1 MNEVNIMIKKEIII
15 GYFKRPIFFV
25 NFHIFLL
32 LAYCFTSFSRN
43 SGYLTRTYDIRTQS
57 SYTEQAFRFKEF
69 SFGVGNDLLRG
80 LGQIDFPLQ
89 QKLIPEYL
97 FSHLFTHDVNYALL
111 FTVGSLELFL
121 GTLFLSR
128 SLKVSWNISLIASWV
143 MALMAFGWTSVK
155 IGSLFWLQP
164 DYAHLISIGCFLIG
178 LMTQITGD
186 SAKKSVLIACACIFL
201 LSWLFL
207 SQPDQ
212 VILLLPVLT
221 IFYLT
226 LVLSNR
232 PIWSNKTLHQAV
244 ILVAT
249 ISWLAIFGFLSY
261 LQGLVSY
268 TAAVFFP
275 NKLINE
281 RTDQRFISELL
292 FGYTYGKRFFFIGL
306 VGLVV
311 AGARRIVSRNVLC
324 GLVVTLLFVW
334 TYGYLNTHSVQEI
347 GPSANYIE
355 HLIFPFFAL
364 GIGICLDY
372 TFKLLFQI
380 VASCNIKNIRFLNLN
395 RDKDL
400 SALLIPLFIFG
411 VTLVWIFSTQDQSF
425 KESSGRSL
433 YPPVRTSI
441 TEILEDEIG
450 LFGDNKYSG
459 RVITITDPPE
469 SDTSNSPSDSTWAR
483 VHRFENFIFD
493 QTGNEHRGTGF
504 IYFGIPKISTYT
516 QLLSPSFFRFSMNY
530 LSFAQDR
537 QIRNEPV
544 LRRLDLDIFR
554 MIGVRF
560 VVSNREIN
568 DLRVRE
574 TIELPGNTGLFLY
587 DIGAVNVGNYSPTK
601 VVVSESLDE
610 SFGVIGNPDFDAKVT
625 VVSDVDISGSFVPVS
640 TSLISHKGNDLLVEG
655 TSPGTSILLL
665 PFEFSRCFDVTARS
679 GEKPIL
685 FRANTL
691 LTGVVFTGS
700 VDVWL
705 KYRTGPFHNST
716 CRIQDSKDFTK
727 LLENKTN
734 K

>member
-1 MNEVNIMIKKEIII
+1 MNKVNIMINENLFIS
-15 GYFKRPIFFV
+15 YFKRPIFFV

-32 LAYCFTSFSRN
+32 LVYCFTSFSRN
-43 SGYLTRTYDIRTQS
+43 SGYLTRTYDIRIQS
-57 SYTEQAFRFKEF
+57 SYTEQAFRFQEF

-80 LGQIDFPLQ
+80 LGQIDFALQ

-97 FSHLFTHDVNYALL
+97 FSRLFTHDVNYALL

-128 SLKVSWNISLIASWV
+128 SLKVNWNISLIASWV

-164 DYAHLISIGCFLIG
+164 DYAHLIAIGCFLIG
-178 LMTQITGD
+178 LVLRISGRSIKE
-186 SAKKSVLIACACIFL
+186 SALNGCAFFVLL
-201 LSWLFL
+201 VWLFL

-212 VILLLPVLT
+212 LILLLPVLT
-221 IFYLT
+221 GFFLIYIFT
-226 LVLSNR
+226 SK
-232 PIWSNKTLHQAV
+232 PIWSNKSLHQAV
-244 ILVAT
+244 VLGATVLILT
-249 ISWLAIFGFLSY
+249 IFGFFSY
-261 LQGLVSY
+261 LYGLVSY
-268 TAAVFFP
+268 TAAAFFP
-275 NKLINE
+275 NELINE
-281 RTDQRFISELL
+281 RTDQRFISELM
-292 FGYTYGKRFFFIGL
+292 FGYTNGKRFFFIGF

-311 AGARRIVSRNVLC
+311 AGARRIVSRNVLY
-324 GLVVTLLFVW
+324 GLVATLLFVW

-355 HLIFPFFAL
+355 HLVFPFFAL

-372 TFKLLFQI
+372 IFKLLFQI
-380 VASCNIKNIRFLNLN
+380 IVSCNIKNISFLKLN
-395 RDKDL
+395 RGKDF
-400 SALLIPLFIFG
+400 SALLIPLLMFG
-411 VTLVWIFSTQDQSF
+411 ITLVWILNTQDQSF
-425 KESSGRSL
+425 KETSGRSL

-441 TEILEDEIG
+441 TKILEEEIG

-459 RVITITDPPE
+459 RVITVTDPLE

-483 VHRFENFIFD
+483 IHRFENFIFD

-516 QLLSPSFFRFSMNY
+516 ALLSPSFFRFSTDY
-530 LSFAQDR
+530 LSLAQDR

-574 TIELPGNTGLFLY
+574 TIELPGNTELFLY
-587 DIGAVNVGNYSPTK
+587 DIGAVNIGNYSPTK
-601 VVVSESLDE
+601 VVVSESLVE
-610 SFGVIGNPDFDAKVT
+610 SFGVIGKPDFDAKVT

-716 CRIQDSKDFTK
+716 CRIQDSNDFTK

>member
-97 FSHLFTHDVNYALL
+97 FSRLFTHDVNYALL

-164 DYAHLISIGCFLIG
+164 DYAHLIAIGCFLIG

-292 FGYTYGKRFFFIGL
+292 FGYTNGKRFFFIGF

-311 AGARRIVSRNVLC
+311 AGARRIVSRNVLY

-364 GIGICLDY
+364 GIGFCLNY

-380 VASCNIKNIRFLNLN
+380 IAHCNIKNIRFLKLN
-395 RDKDL
+395 RGKEF
-400 SALLIPLFIFG
+400 SALLIPLFMFG
-411 VTLVWIFSTQDQSF
+411 ITLVWILNTQDQSF
-425 KESSGRSL
+425 KETSGRPL

-441 TEILEDEIG
+441 TKILEEEIG

-459 RVITITDPPE
+459 RVITIIDPPE

-483 VHRFENFIFD
+483 VHQFENFIFD
-493 QTGNEHRGTGF
+493 QTGNEQRGTGF

-560 VVSNREIN
+560 VVSNRKIN

-574 TIELPGNTGLFLY
+574 TIQLQGNTALFLY

-610 SFGVIGNPDFDAKVT
+610 SFGVIGKPDFDAKVT
-625 VVSDVDISGSFVPVS
+625 VVSDVLLDGSFVPAKTAS
-640 TSLISHKGNDLLVEG
+640 ILHKGNDLLVEG
-655 TSPGTSILLL
+655 TSSGTSILLL

-679 GEKPIL
+679 GEEPIL